1 MYFFNYFM
9 DLNKSPEDVM
19 KDRWYTTNLE
29 NIDNVL
35 GMSPINTY
43 SALETTKKNISKF
56 GRRKVA
62 AENNVYTNIS
72 TTDAHK
78 IQREIRKEI
87 EMLAKGV
94 KMPKYFNEYNCFTG
108 INDSYLYNMNTISK
122 AVRKN
127 KSTNLFTIDKSK
139 LPASFRQ
146 TFETASGEAV
156 NNLALIENAI
166 NNVNSTQ
173 VVNDIINVPS
183 GEGEFFTPSVYI
195 ESLAISGDEEE

>member
-9 DLNKSPEDVM
+9 DLTKSPEGIM

-127 KSTNLFTIDKSK
+127 KSTNLFTVDKSK

-146 TFETASGEAV
+146 SYELNNGEVINELVLFENVISDV
-156 NNLALIENAI
+156 NT
-166 NNVNSTQ
+166 TQ
-173 VVNDIINVPS
+173 VVNNII
-183 GEGEFFTPSVYI
+183 
-195 ESLAISGDEEE
+195 DENAVEMEK

>member
-29 NIDNVL
+29 NIDSIL
-35 GMSPINTY
+35 GMSPINSY
-43 SALETTKKNISKF
+43 SPLEETIKNTPKF
-56 GRRKVA
+56 GRRNKTT
-62 AENNVYTNIS
+62 EHNIYTNLS
-72 TTDAHK
+72 TNEVK
-78 IQREIRKEI
+78 KVQSELRKQI
-87 EMLAKGV
+87 DLLAKGV
-94 KMPKYFNEYNCFTG
+94 KMNKHFKSYNDFTG
-108 INDSYLYNMNTISK
+108 INDGYLYDTTTIMK

-127 KSTNLFTIDKSK
+127 KSTNLFTVDKSK

-166 NNVNSTQ
+166 NNANSTQ
-173 VVNDIINVPS
+173 IVNDIINDN
-183 GEGEFFTPSVYI
+183 
-195 ESLAISGDEEE
+195 AIDMENGI

>member
-29 NIDNVL
+29 NIDSVL
-35 GMSPINTY
+35 GMSPINSY
-43 SALETTKKNISKF
+43 SPLEQTIKNTPKF
-56 GRRKVA
+56 GRKNRNI
-62 AENNVYTNIS
+62 ENNVYTNLS
-72 TTDAHK
+72 TNEVK
-78 IQREIRKEI
+78 KVQSELRKQI
-87 EMLAKGV
+87 DLLAKGV
-94 KMPKYFNEYNCFTG
+94 KTNNYFNSYNEFTG
-108 INDSYLYNMNTISK
+108 INDGYLYNMNTISK

-127 KSTNLFTIDKSK
+127 KSTNLFTVDKSK

-166 NNVNSTQ
+166 NNANRTQ
-173 VVNDIINVPS
+173 VVNDIINDN
-183 GEGEFFTPSVYI
+183 
-195 ESLAISGDEEE
+195 AIDMENGI

>member
-29 NIDNVL
+29 NIDSVL
-35 GMSPINTY
+35 GMSPINSY
-43 SALETTKKNISKF
+43 SVLEETVKNTPKF
-56 GRRKVA
+56 GRKNRNIEK
-62 AENNVYTNIS
+62 NVYTNLS
-72 TTDAHK
+72 VTDTTK
-78 IQREIRKEI
+78 IQNELKKQIDL
-87 EMLAKGV
+87 LAKGV
-94 KMPKYFNEYNCFTG
+94 KMNNYFKSYNDFTG
-108 INDSYLYNMNTISK
+108 INDGYLYNTTTIMK

-127 KSTNLFTIDKSK
+127 KSTNLFTVDKSK

-166 NNVNSTQ
+166 NNANSTQ
-173 VVNDIINVPS
+173 VVNDIINDN
-183 GEGEFFTPSVYI
+183 
-195 ESLAISGDEEE
+195 AIDMENGI